1 MKTIH
6 KRILSLIAVVF
17 VAIAAVL
24 SAAMTP
30 RSTALAAS
38 STVRTYEAQNVMDD
52 LKDSVIDGK
61 PFDVADYPYRHNDK
75 PRIILFAELCYSY
88 YATRQSDYG
97 LYAYVY
103 NPQQLAFD
111 LKSDWNKLQLRFGDK
126 TSASFGKYRLI
137 YLNSSTEAGSE
148 GRFLKFRLQLS
159 TAERNEILSALNADE
174 RVYELSGFELSYQ
187 NQLTDY
193 PCPQKYTFKGFAK
206 GYGSDYAETDTLA
219 FSVDDYD
226 RVIDFDVHHTVY
238 RPQGDFYNGEQVQ
251 LNSCFFR
258 VPTEYFEAY
267 GRLSELMCEWYEY
280 RTKPAIVTQDRMIYN
295 IINGLKGQPLSSY
308 STSNGYIAV
317 QAFGNKDGSW
327 FGDKW
332 QTFDWAS
339 NYDMKAEYSGMSGL
353 MNWTQDFFANE
364 RFDRFSGAFYS
375 PENYMDYSVRADVVK
390 DELLLISK
398 SLGGEL
404 YGGRYS
410 AALFSD
416 QVDEGHTRGYNPSVV
431 IKADDDQVIWWNDTT
446 KSFWQKIFGG
456 YDVTTQYDSLKAIV
470 TLTEKDL
477 NGSDTAVADTLCI
490 SASDVPKLREEYKA
504 AGKTDTVVLLR
515 YGTSKYFSAPCA
527 AYYCQEKDNPES
539 SKDTMDEWVARRIHW
554 QQSDKEIVS
563 YLSWQTVYLDF
574 DIISLTFTDNDVSVV
589 VPVVS
594 SPTDAIGGITP
605 PLEEDYSDGS
615 IAWWKIAL
623 AAVVLVI
630 VAVIVYKLVKGA
642 LSLIFK

>member
-1 MKTIH
+1 MKTLH
-6 KRILSLIAVVF
+6 KRILSLIAVIF
-17 VAIAAVL
+17 VTVAAILA
-24 SAAMTP
+24 SAFAP

-38 STVRTYEAQNVMDD
+38 STVKNYEQQNVMDD
-52 LKDSVIDGK
+52 LKGSVIDGK

-75 PRIILFAELCYSY
+75 PRLILFAELCYSY
-88 YATRQSDYG
+88 YASKQDDYG

-111 LKSDWNKLQLRFGDK
+111 LKSDRNKVQIRFGSNV
-126 TSASFGKYRLI
+126 SADFHKYRLI
-137 YLNSSTEAGSE
+137 YLNGSTEVGSE
-148 GRFLKFRLQLS
+148 GRLLKFRLQLS
-159 TAERNEILSALNADE
+159 TGERNEILSALSADG
-174 RVYELSGFELSYQ
+174 RVYELSGFELSAGGK
-187 NQLTDY
+187 LTDY
-193 PCPQKYTFKGFAK
+193 PCTQKYTYKGFAK

-219 FSVDDYD
+219 FSVDNYD
-226 RVIDFDVHHTVY
+226 RVVDFDVHHTVY

-317 QAFGNKDGSW
+317 QAFGNMDGSW
-327 FGDKW
+327 FGEKW
-332 QTFDWAS
+332 EAFDWAS
-339 NYDMKAEYSGMSGL
+339 NYDMKPKYTGWSGL
-353 MNWTQDFFANE
+353 ANWEHYFTASK
-364 RFDRFSGAFYS
+364 RFDNFSGAFYS

-390 DELLLISK
+390 DELLSISK

-431 IKADDDQVIWWNDTT
+431 IKADDDQTIWWNVTT
-446 KSFWQKIFGG
+446 KKWWQYIFGG
-456 YDVTTQYDSLKAIV
+456 YNVDTQYDSMKAIV

-477 NGSDTAVADTLCI
+477 NGSDAAVANTLCI

-504 AGKTDTVVLLR
+504 AGKTETVVLLR

-527 AYYCQEKDNPES
+527 AYYCQEKDNPAD

-574 DIISLTFTDNDVSVV
+574 DIISLTFTDNNVSVV

-594 SPTDAIGGITP
+594 SPTDAIGGISP
-605 PLEEDYSDGS
+605 PLEEDYSDG
-615 IAWWKIAL
+615 IAWWKIL
-623 AAVVLVI
+623 LAVVMFVL
-630 VAVIVYKLVKGA
+630 VAVIVYKLIKGA